1 MPEFSCDERIT
12 LFVNLAAGMLSVT
25 AEPRDTAVVD
35 VQPLDGSSA
44 SRTAVENTLVE
55 MRGSALHVESPD
67 RGWRLGRS
75 GRMRFDIRVPEDTR
89 LNVKLAS
96 ADGRLDGRYG
106 DASINSASGDL
117 SVGHIAGTLSIR
129 TASGDVRVA
138 EVDGAAAADSASGDI
153 AIGSSAA
160 DLTADTASG
169 DVTVE
174 RAAGS
179 VRVRSASGDV
189 RVGSVRRGTADLV
202 TVSGDVR
209 VGIPAGTSVWLD
221 VATASG
227 KTRSDLDHSGAQPP
241 ANGAADLNVRVST
254 ASGDIELRRVPV
266 PVDA

>member
-1 MPEFSCDERIT
+1 MPEFTSPDRIT
-12 LFVNLAAGMLSVT
+12 LVAKLAAGTLFVA
-25 AEPRDTAVVD
+25 AEQRYTAVVD

-44 SRTAVENTLVE
+44 SRTAAEETLVE

-67 RGWRLGRS
+67 RGWRMGRS
-75 GRMRFDIRVPEDTR
+75 GRIRVDIRLPEDSS

-96 ADGRLDGRYG
+96 ADGRLEGRYG
-106 DASINSASGDL
+106 DATISSASGDVT
-117 SVGHIAGTLSIR
+117 VGHVTGTLSLR
-129 TASGDVRVA
+129 TASADAQVA
-138 EVDGAAAADSASGDI
+138 EVDGTATMDTASGDI
-153 AIGSSAA
+153 VVGSAAA

-174 RAAGS
+174 QAAGP
-179 VRVRSASGDV
+179 VRVRSASGDI
-189 RVGSVRRGTADLV
+189 RIGTVRRGNADLV

-221 VATASG
+221 LSTASG

-241 ANGAADLNVRVST
+241 ANGTPDLNVRVST